1 MPENRPAA
9 GRSAGPAPGRMAG
22 QLPEPLRQ
30 GQVAGALHRAQPGRA
45 GPGWLQVGGPHLPGL
60 LGRLPGNPRGDQ
72 PGSPRSLFACR
83 RTALRLHPLPERPS
97 GRHPRAGLNRRAP
110 PAGLAHGLARPDR
123 AGPATGARLGRGST
137 AVSEALASMRLDKW
151 LWAARFYKTR
161 ALAVDEINLGRVRVS
176 GQPVKPA
183 RDVRVGDVLSIRIGG
198 VSREIEVR
206 GLSNQRGPAPQAQL
220 LYAETAASITARE
233 AAAEARRLAPEPA
246 ATIVQGR
253 PTKQDRRRLAEWDR
267 WSVSIDDI
275 SPG

>member
-1 MPENRPAA
+1 MVVQA
-9 GRSAGPAPGRMAG
+9 GD
-22 QLPEPLRQ
+22 
-30 GQVAGALHRAQPGRA
+30 VA
-45 GPGWLQVGGPHLPGL
+45 
-60 LGRLPGNPRGDQ
+60 
-72 PGSPRSLFACR
+72 
-83 RTALRLHPLPERPS
+83 
-97 GRHPRAGLNRRAP
+97 
-110 PAGLAHGLARPDR
+110 
-123 AGPATGARLGRGST
+123 
-137 AVSEALASMRLDKW
+137 EALSSMRLDKW